1 MSSTPLFGFL
11 SLYIY
16 YIYTYIYIYIMYI
29 YAYIYIYYICLSDHF
44 EEGELLKG
52 GKPPS
57 ANFKVQR

>member
-1 MSSTPLFGFL
+1 
-11 SLYIY
+11 
-16 YIYTYIYIYIMYI
+16 MYI
-29 YAYIYIYYICLSDHF
+29 YAYIYIYIYYICLSDHF